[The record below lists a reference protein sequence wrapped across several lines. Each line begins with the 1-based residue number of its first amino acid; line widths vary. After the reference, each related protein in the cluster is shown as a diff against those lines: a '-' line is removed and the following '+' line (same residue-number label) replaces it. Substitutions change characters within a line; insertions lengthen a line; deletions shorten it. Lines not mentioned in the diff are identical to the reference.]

1 MQLQKF
7 LLTSALYLSL
17 AAPGSAALADERKAR
32 DVAGETVA
40 TETRTHTVGNDRLR
54 FTVKERAA
62 LERRVAERD
71 QERERAKV
79 RDRAKGDKDK
89 HHKAD
94 KHHDGKHKPL
104 PPGLQKKVA
113 RGGELPPGWQK
124 KLARGEVLPTSVYAA
139 GQPISATDRQRWQL
153 PADPAGTVT
162 IDVDG
167 EVVRVVQNTREIIDI
182 LRGGR

>member
-17 AAPGSAALADERKAR
+17 AAPAAVLADERESR
-32 DVAGETVA
+32 DTVGEQAV
-40 TETRTHTVGNDRLR
+40 TETRTHTVGNERLR

-62 LERRVAERD
+62 LERRVAEREK
-71 QERERAKV
+71 ERERGQAGN
-79 RDRAKGDKDK
+79 RDDRHKGK
-89 HHKAD
+89 HHQGD
-94 KHHDGKHKPL
+94 HHQDGKQRPL

-124 KLARGEVLPTSVYAA
+124 KLTRGEVLPASVYEA
-139 GQPISATDRQRWQL
+139 GQPIPAAERQRWQL
-153 PADPAGTVT
+153 PADPKGTVT
-162 IDVDG
+162 LEVDG

-182 LRGGR
+182 LRGAR

>member
-17 AAPGSAALADERKAR
+17 AAPGVVLADERVMR
-32 DVAGETVA
+32 NVAGAPSA

-62 LERRVAERD
+62 LERRVAER
-71 QERERAKV
+71 EREKV
-79 RDRAKGDKDK
+79 REREERDKGGKHKGD
-89 HHKAD
+89 HHQ
-94 KHHDGKHKPL
+94 DGKHKPL

-124 KLARGEVLPTSVYAA
+124 KLARGEVLPAEVYGA
-139 GQPISATDRQRWQL
+139 GQPISAADGQRWQL
-153 PADPAGTVT
+153 PADPKGTVT

-182 LRGGR
+182 LRGNR